1 MKSETRRMQD
11 KGVHCYLYLFIAF
24 YYWSLIQNLSQ
35 EQALAAEALVSEDDL
50 SPGQTGCVSSVAI
63 DQ

>member
-1 MKSETRRMQD
+1 MQD

>member
-1 MKSETRRMQD
+1 MQD
-11 KGVHCYLYLFIAF
+11 KGVRCYLYLFIAF

-35 EQALAAEALVSEDDL
+35 EQALAAEALESEDDL